1 MQYNGIQQNSPNNA
15 LLYFSIL
22 SWLLLTINNLAS
34 LKSLYREH
42 FSVWNI
48 QTNPTSF
55 LAVSY
60 TIYAS
65 KKLRILQ
72 TTTTPS
78 IPATNTPI
86 PSNPKS
92 VPLQIEPTTIYK
104 IFNFYFIITCIG
116 CATLIYKSFIKKD
129 QIVIDGM
136 FGKYSKYHF
145 IPLLFAFSMSLLGET
160 LKLKDPDNDVDKLN
174 PDDIA
179 YAGLAISLV
188 GLICMIF
195 IYINTNINSNDWWV
209 HYVFNKGTFSC
220 LIILFWYN
228 FCYDIFLIRYCN
240 NPLKTDIK
248 WIKGTNL
255 AFSIIFGISSM
266 VFSYVFKD
274 IIICL
279 INIFIYN
286 DLAAKNINPID
297 EEPKENL
304 KNVNYLADGTIDM
317 LILISSALLLIYIIV
332 EKVKGM
338 IDQMKNQITLL
349 TSYQQQIANGI
360 NANTQSIN
368 QIVNLI
374 NTNKK
379 NE

>member
-1 MQYNGIQQNSPNNA
+1 MEKTQNGLQQNSPNNA
-15 LLYFSIL
+15 LLVSSIL
-22 SWLLLTINNLAS
+22 SWLLLAINNLAS
-34 LKSLYREH
+34 LKYLYRES

-48 QTNPTSF
+48 QTKPTSF
-55 LAVSY
+55 WASGA
-60 TIYAS
+60 ISAS

-72 TTTTPS
+72 GSGVLYPQTS
-78 IPATNTPI
+78 N
-86 PSNPKS
+86 PSNS
-92 VPLQIEPTTIYK
+92 LNNIDVPLQIESQTIYK
-104 IFNFYFIITCIG
+104 VFNFYFIITFIG
-116 CATLIYKSFIKKD
+116 CTTLIYKTYIKKD
-129 QIVIDGM
+129 QALIDGM

-145 IPLLFAFSMSLLGET
+145 IPLLFAFSMSMLGET
-160 LKLKDPDNDVDKLN
+160 LKLNDPDIDKLN

-188 GLICMIF
+188 GLICIIF

-209 HYVFNKGTFSC
+209 YYIFNKGTFSC

-228 FCYDIFLIRYCN
+228 FCYDIYLIRFCN
-240 NPLKTDIK
+240 NPEKTDIK
-248 WIKGTNL
+248 WSKGINL

-286 DLAAKNINPID
+286 DLAASKIEQIF
-297 EEPKENL
+297 EAQKEDL
-304 KNVNYLADGTIDM
+304 KNANYLADGTIDM
-317 LILISSALLLIYIIV
+317 LILISSTLLLIYIIV

-338 IDQMKNQITLL
+338 IDQMRNQITFL
-349 TSYQQQIANGI
+349 TSYQQQIANGV
-360 NANTQSIN
+360 NAHTQSIN

-374 NTNKK
+374 NSSKK
-379 NE
+379 AE

>member
-1 MQYNGIQQNSPNNA
+1 MEKTQNGLQQNSPNNA
-15 LLYFSIL
+15 LLVSSIL
-22 SWLLLTINNLAS
+22 SWLLLAINNLAS
-34 LKSLYREH
+34 LKYLYREN

-55 LAVSY
+55 LDVSAA
-60 TIYAS
+60 IYAS

-72 TTTTPS
+72 SSSTP
-78 IPATNTPI
+78 PI
-86 PSNPKS
+86 STSNPSNNIN
-92 VPLQIEPTTIYK
+92 VPLQIESQTIYK
-104 IFNFYFIITCIG
+104 VFNFYFIITFIG
-116 CATLIYKSFIKKD
+116 CATLIYKTYIKKD
-129 QIVIDGM
+129 QALIDGM

-145 IPLLFAFSMSLLGET
+145 IPLLFAFSMSMLGET
-160 LKLKDPDNDVDKLN
+160 LKLKDQDNDIDKLN

-188 GLICMIF
+188 GLICIIF
-195 IYINTNINSNDWWV
+195 IYINTNINSNDWWM
-209 HYVFNKGTFSC
+209 HYIFNKGTFSC

-228 FCYDIFLIRYCN
+228 FCYDIYLVRFCN
-240 NPLKTDIK
+240 NPEKTDIK
-248 WIKGTNL
+248 WSKGINL

-286 DLAAKNINPID
+286 DLAGSNINQYP
-297 EEPKENL
+297 EEPKEKL
-304 KNVNYLADGTIDM
+304 KNANYLADGTIDM
-317 LILISSALLLIYIIV
+317 LILISSTLLLIYIIV

-338 IDQMKNQITLL
+338 IDQMRNQITFL
-349 TSYQQQIANGI
+349 TSYQQQIANGV
-360 NANTQSIN
+360 NAHTQSIN

-374 NTNKK
+374 NSSKK
-379 NE
+379 AE